1 MDNGTSTEYV
11 EKYPTVNRLQLLY
24 DVATGLEYLHSQ
36 RMVHGDLRGVSFQV
50 IVHLCQRLMLG
61 RATS

>member
-11 EKYPTVNRLQLLY
+11 DKYPTVNRLQLLY

-50 IVHLCQRLMLG
+50 TVHLFQRLMLS